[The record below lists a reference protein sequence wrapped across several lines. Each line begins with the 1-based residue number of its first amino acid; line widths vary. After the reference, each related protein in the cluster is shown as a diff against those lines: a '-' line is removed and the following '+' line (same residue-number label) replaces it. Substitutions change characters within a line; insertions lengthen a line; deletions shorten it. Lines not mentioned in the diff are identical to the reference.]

1 MKYTRVKAVTCALTA
16 SVMIFG
22 SAAHTNAAGV
32 SHDLPAAGVAL
43 VLEEGSSLSG
53 AQEEAGQG
61 GQAPQQESAGESQ
74 ETSSEAPAVTSE
86 DIEAGATGVGEASID
101 TQVAEHVEDQQV
113 QQAIESGVGVASV
126 LNTEGTGS
134 GVCRSGN
141 RSGRIS
147 AGSGGGGKGDFS
159 DRRRGSRSECS
170 SFHGSGGSGS

>member
-126 LNTEGTGS
+126 LNTEVPEAASAAALTLWIVTEQS
-134 GVCRSGN
+134 GFARYVPLAPQAKN
-141 RSGRIS
+141 RYNC
-147 AGSGGGGKGDFS
+147 K
-159 DRRRGSRSECS
+159 
-170 SFHGSGGSGS
+170 

>member
-74 ETSSEAPAVTSE
+74 ETSSEAPAVTIRRYRGRGLPESE
-86 DIEAGATGVGEASID
+86 KPPSIPR
-101 TQVAEHVEDQQV
+101 
-113 QQAIESGVGVASV
+113 
-126 LNTEGTGS
+126 L
-134 GVCRSGN
+134 RSML
-141 RSGRIS
+141 RIS
-147 AGSGGGGKGDFS
+147 RFS
-159 DRRRGSRSECS
+159 RQLKAALA
-170 SFHGSGGSGS
+170 